1 MHYNRP
7 VIFSK
12 SSIEFQITP
21 SSNMHYMLNSRPLW
35 LDKRGDAASHN
46 QARRLRLTAAGGSGK
61 WPSSRRP
68 SPTTFVNVT
77 NRFCQLY
84 PVRAARYDD
93 IPRILEIL
101 DAARIRMCQS
111 GNPTQWQPGYPTAE
125 MVSRDIDRN
134 AGYIIEDD
142 GVEVAYFACLP
153 SPDPTY
159 DIIYEGNW
167 LDDTLPY
174 CVIHRIGGIPS
185 ASGIFESIMD
195 YCFSRCSNIRID
207 THRDNHV
214 MLHLIQKRGFT
225 YCGIIHLANGDE
237 RLAYQKLD

>member
-1 MHYNRP
+1 MAERLGTGLQNLLQR
-7 VIFSK
+7 FDS
-12 SSIEFQITP
+12 
-21 SSNMHYMLNSRPLW
+21 
-35 LDKRGDAASHN
+35 ASH
-46 QARRLRLTAAGGSGK
+46 L
-61 WPSSRRP
+61 SRCPRTY
-68 SPTTFVNVT
+68 S
-77 NRFCQLY
+77 RGIFCFDMKSASRT
-84 PVRAARYDD
+84 VRAARYDD